1 MNPEPVIV
9 TGVFAEPASVEDGV
23 AETMEGAGFRSGGG
37 ATALVPA
44 PPQPIMKE
52 IQDKISERRTPVARV
67 IAHVLCKAN
76 GI

>member
-9 TGVFAEPASVEDGV
+9 TGMFAEPASVEDGV

-37 ATALVPA
+37 ATAVVPA
-44 PPQPIMKE
+44 PPQPFMKK
-52 IQDKISERRTPVARV
+52 IQDKTKERRTPVARV
-67 IAHVLCKAN
+67 MADVLCKAN